1 MFNKSKEK
9 PLPPLEKVNRPM
21 RPTSSS
27 IPSII
32 GSDIRIIGNLTTP
45 GEVQLDGVIE
55 GDIVCG
61 SLTIGEHGLVT
72 GTVKVD
78 TLYLRGRIEGKL
90 RAKVVNFERTAQVKG
105 DVTYETMTMES
116 GVMVEGKLIPMKKKE
131 ATMQKPAASVSAQK
145 PVAPSPAAKPG
156 NGADKA
162 KRLL

>member
-1 MFNKSKEK
+1 MFNKPKEK
-9 PLPPLEKVNRPM
+9 PLPPLEKVNRPV

-78 TLYLRGRIEGKL
+78 TLFLRGRIEGKL

-131 ATMQKPAASVSAQK
+131 AALQKPPASAQKPAASN
-145 PVAPSPAAKPG
+145 PATKPG
-156 NGADKA
+156 NGADKD

>member
-1 MFNKSKEK
+1 MFNKPKEK
-9 PLPPLEKVNRPM
+9 PLPPLEKVNRPV

-131 ATMQKPAASVSAQK
+131 AALQKPPASAQKPAA
-145 PVAPSPAAKPG
+145 PNPATKPG
-156 NGADKA
+156 NGADKD

>member
-1 MFNKSKEK
+1 MTWSSEWGKAAI
-9 PLPPLEKVNRPM
+9 PPCRPA
-21 RPTSSS
+21 SSS

-78 TLYLRGRIEGKL
+78 TLFLRGRIEGKL

-131 ATMQKPAASVSAQK
+131 AALQKPPASAQKPAASN
-145 PVAPSPAAKPG
+145 PATKPG
-156 NGADKA
+156 NGADKD